1 MVNNST
7 NINKTDN
14 HFTFTHWTQLNKTMA
29 YDVENQGMDSTIL
42 SKNKLLEIQVQAWD
56 RYKNTLIH
64 EMTWDWWP
72 QFVRQYECAKHNTFM
87 YIKNSI
93 MALFI

>member
-1 MVNNST
+1 MT
-7 NINKTDN
+7 
-14 HFTFTHWTQLNKTMA
+14 

-42 SKNKLLEIQVQAWD
+42 SKNKLLEIQVLDWD

-64 EMTWDWWP
+64 EMTLDWWP
-72 QFVRQYECAKHNTFM
+72 QFVWQYECAKHNTFM